1 MTAAQKAFWDSFV
14 QREKLQGNDLLKVDA
29 SMPGD
34 KTIADELVA
43 LYLSG
48 RKTAGSGLV
57 RSYEVPGEP
66 LPKPGNYWIILDS
79 REVPR
84 CIAKTLRVEINAFDK
99 VGEDVAHAEG
109 DGTLGNWRK
118 VHHAFFSPYLAVLG
132 IRDLNQALV
141 VTEFFQVWRDF

>member
-1 MTAAQKAFWDSFV
+1 MTPAQKEFWDSFV
-14 QREKLQGNDLLKVDA
+14 QREKLQGSDALTVGA

-34 KTIADELVA
+34 KTIADGLVA

-66 LPKPGNYWIILDS
+66 LPKAGNYWVILDS
-79 REVPR
+79 NEVPR
-84 CIAKTLRVEINAFDK
+84 CVAKTLRVEINAFNK
-99 VGEDVAHAEG
+99 VGPDVAHAEG
-109 DGTLGNWRK
+109 EGDLEAWRK
-118 VHHAFFSPYLAVLG
+118 IHHDFFAPYLAVLG